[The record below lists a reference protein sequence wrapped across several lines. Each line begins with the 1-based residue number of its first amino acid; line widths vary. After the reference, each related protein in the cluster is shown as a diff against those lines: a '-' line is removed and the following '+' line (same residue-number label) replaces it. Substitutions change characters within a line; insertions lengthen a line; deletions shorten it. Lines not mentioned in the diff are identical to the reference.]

1 MTMMYKTQQLI
12 YGLNLIYKQTLES
25 DIQLKILN
33 FNTFCYLIK
42 QKSIDDLYLNYNIN
56 IYNEI
61 NFISNYIISEYNII
75 SIYSNYNILTNIK
88 KNYNITTYLKFE
100 NNFDF
105 SIDYKFYNIKELTYN
120 TDIKLNKTY
129 TKNIQLYLKL
139 NKTYLNILSNNYNLV
154 KYFTFQNIDQF
165 YKLYKYRLIELSTVY
180 TNIINKE
187 IAVYTYLKLKI
198 AILNNFKFEYLLV
211 KEEIKFNYI
220 SYEVQD
226 YIVLYIKSE
235 FSLITYQFNNPNINY
250 LQNYYVL
257 YNNIIDSF
265 KSDYELTLFIIEEK
279 TLNYINI
286 YNIVINELFENVII
300 QSYKIA
306 SKRRIPKF
314 ITVNYILKQNTIHNT
329 YNYNI
334 DYVILICKPRVT
346 NFQKE

>member
-1 MTMMYKTQQLI
+1 MIYKTQQLI

-61 NFISNYIISEYNII
+61 NFISNYIISEYNVI

-129 TKNIQLYLKL
+129 
-139 NKTYLNILSNNYNLV
+139 LNILSNNYNLV

-165 YKLYKYRLIELSTVY
+165 YKLYKYRSIELSTVY

-211 KEEIKFNYI
+211 KEE
-220 SYEVQD
+220 
-226 YIVLYIKSE
+226 
-235 FSLITYQFNNPNINY
+235 
-250 LQNYYVL
+250 
-257 YNNIIDSF
+257 
-265 KSDYELTLFIIEEK
+265 K

-306 SKRRIPKF
+306 SKRRISKF